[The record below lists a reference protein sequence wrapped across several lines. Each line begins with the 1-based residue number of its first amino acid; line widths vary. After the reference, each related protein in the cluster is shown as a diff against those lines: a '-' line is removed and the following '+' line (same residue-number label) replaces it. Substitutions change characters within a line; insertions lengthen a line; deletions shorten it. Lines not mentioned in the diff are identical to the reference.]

1 MDVRSD
7 TQRQDQE
14 RIYMRD
20 DESDAGFQKI
30 TERQLNSYGHM
41 MRRDEEHI
49 LRKVLRTDVPGKRKR
64 G

>member
-20 DESDAGFQKI
+20 DESDAGFQKDHGETI
-30 TERQLNSYGHM
+30 EFVRAY
-41 MRRDEEHI
+41 DEE
-49 LRKVLRTDVPGKRKR
+49 R
-64 G
+64 